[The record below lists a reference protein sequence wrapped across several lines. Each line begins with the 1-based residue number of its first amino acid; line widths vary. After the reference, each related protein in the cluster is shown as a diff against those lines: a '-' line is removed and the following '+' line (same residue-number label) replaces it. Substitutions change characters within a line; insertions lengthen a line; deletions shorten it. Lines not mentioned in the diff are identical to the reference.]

1 MSLIGELL
9 ASGDVRRNILG
20 VVISSR
26 ETPSSVPSGSSITLA
41 CMYSSC

>member
-1 MSLIGELL
+1 MSLVGELL
-9 ASGDVRRNILG
+9 TSGDVRRNILG

-26 ETPSSVPSGSSITLA
+26 ETPSYVPSGSSVALA